1 MFLKKGYLHTV
12 VFSFLFLFFHTLQAQ
27 SVTMDSLLKRVL
39 STDEFLPMLID
50 SALKNS
56 PEYRRATNSE
66 SIEKANYQISK
77 NVIFDA
83 LSLQS
88 SYNYGTNFFSS
99 NNTSLTPGFAN
110 LTKAQNGNYTVGI
123 GLQLPISQIINRK
136 NILKLGQSR
145 LNMANAEQEMV
156 VLNIKQQVI
165 QLYLDFKLIHKLM
178 AISSKNKEAAQINNL
193 MAEKDFLNGQI
204 NVEQASVVLGVY
216 NKSVVEYETYV
227 NKFQNSYLQLE
238 AFTGTTIS
246 SLLMQFK

>member
-1 MFLKKGYLHTV
+1 MFQLKNHLRIIVIFGLLL
-12 VFSFLFLFFHTLQAQ
+12 FSSTLQAQ
-27 SVTMDSLLKRVL
+27 SVTMDSLLKRML
-39 STDEFLPMLID
+39 ATDELLPMLID
-50 SALKNS
+50 SAIKYS

-66 SIEKANYQISK
+66 SIEKANYKISK

-99 NNTSLTPGFAN
+99 NNTSLTPGAAN

-123 GLQLPISQIINRK
+123 GLQLPISQIVNRK
-136 NILKLGQSR
+136 NILKSGQSR
-145 LNMANAEQEMV
+145 LNMANAEKESV
-156 VLNIKQQVI
+156 VVNIKQQVI

-204 NVEQASVVLGVY
+204 NVEQASVVLGTY
-216 NKSVVEYETYV
+216 NKSIVDYETYV

-246 SLLMQFK
+246 ALIMQSK

>member
-39 STDEFLPMLID
+39 ATDELLPMLID

-123 GLQLPISQIINRK
+123 GLQLPI
-136 NILKLGQSR
+136 
-145 LNMANAEQEMV
+145 
-156 VLNIKQQVI
+156 
-165 QLYLDFKLIHKLM
+165 
-178 AISSKNKEAAQINNL
+178 
-193 MAEKDFLNGQI
+193 
-204 NVEQASVVLGVY
+204 
-216 NKSVVEYETYV
+216 
-227 NKFQNSYLQLE
+227 
-238 AFTGTTIS
+238 
-246 SLLMQFK
+246 

>member
-39 STDEFLPMLID
+39 ATDELLPMLID

-56 PEYRRATNSE
+56 P
-66 SIEKANYQISK
+66 EKANYQISK

>member
-1 MFLKKGYLHTV
+1 MFRLKGHLHTV
-12 VFSFLFLFFHTLQAQ
+12 VFSFLFLFFNTLQAQ

-39 STDEFLPMLID
+39 ASDELLPMLID
-50 SALKNS
+50 SAIKYS
-56 PEYRRATNSE
+56 PEYRRATNSG
-66 SIEKANYQISK
+66 SAEKANYQISK
-77 NVIFDA
+77 NVIYDA

-99 NNTSLTPGFAN
+99 NNNSLTPGFAN

-145 LNMANAEQEMV
+145 LNMANAEQERV
-156 VLNIKQQVI
+156 VVNIKQQVI

-178 AISSKNKEAAQINNL
+178 AISSKNKEAAQVNNL

-204 NVEQASVVLGVY
+204 NIEQASVVLGVY

-238 AFTGTTIS
+238 AFTGTTILALVIQS
-246 SLLMQFK
+246 K

>member
-1 MFLKKGYLHTV
+1 
-12 VFSFLFLFFHTLQAQ
+12 
-27 SVTMDSLLKRVL
+27 MDSLLKRVL
-39 STDEFLPMLID
+39 ASDELLPMLID
-50 SALKNS
+50 SAIKYS
-56 PEYRRATNSE
+56 PEFRRATNSE
-66 SIEKANYQISK
+66 SAEKANYQISK
-77 NVIFDA
+77 NVIYDA

-99 NNTSLTPGFAN
+99 NNNSLTPGFAN

-145 LNMANAEQEMV
+145 LNMANAEQERV
-156 VLNIKQQVI
+156 VVNIKQQVI

-178 AISSKNKEAAQINNL
+178 AISSKNKEAAQVNNL

-204 NVEQASVVLGVY
+204 NIEQASVVLGVY

-238 AFTGTTIS
+238 AFTGTTILALVIQS
-246 SLLMQFK
+246 K